1 MSSTEVA
8 PIVLEILARRA
19 KLDPSA
25 LALDTP
31 LASVGIDSIGMI
43 ETIFEVEERFGITIP
58 DSDSA
63 EDRLKDFE
71 TPASVVRLITSLL
84 AEQSRGT

>member
-1 MSSTEVA
+1 MNSAEVA

-31 LASVGIDSIGMI
+31 LAAAGIDSIGMV
-43 ETIFEVEERFGITIP
+43 EAIFEV
-58 DSDSA
+58 
-63 EDRLKDFE
+63 
-71 TPASVVRLITSLL
+71 V
-84 AEQSRGT
+84 

>member
-1 MSSTEVA
+1 MNSAEVA

-31 LASVGIDSIGMI
+31 LAAAGIDSIGMV
-43 ETIFEVEERFGITIP
+43 EAIFEVEERFGITIP
-58 DSDSA
+58 DSESV
-63 EDRLKDFE
+63 EDRFKDFE
-71 TPASVVRLITSLL
+71 TPAAVVRLITLLL
-84 AEQSRGT
+84 AEQGRAT